1 MMTPLHH
8 AIQTRLC
15 QALTGEMT
23 LREFYRWFV
32 PATWGVTPESDPG
45 AARLTYQIEHLF
57 NERSAGDLS
66 HDELRTELALVSTS
80 ELTVQNAASAVAS
93 D

>member
-1 MMTPLHH
+1 MMTPLYN
-8 AIQTRLC
+8 AIQTYLG
-15 QALTGEMT
+15 QALSGEMT

-32 PATWGVTPESDPG
+32 PATWGVTAESDPG
-45 AARLTYQIEHLF
+45 AAQLTFQIEHLF

-66 HDELRTELALVSTS
+66 LDELRTELALLSNS
-80 ELTVQNAASAVAS
+80 GLSGRDAISAVGF